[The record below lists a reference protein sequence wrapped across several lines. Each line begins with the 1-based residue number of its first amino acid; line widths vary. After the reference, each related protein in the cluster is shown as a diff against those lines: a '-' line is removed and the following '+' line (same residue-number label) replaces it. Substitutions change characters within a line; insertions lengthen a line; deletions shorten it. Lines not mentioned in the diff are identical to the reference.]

1 MMETIPYFFSVL
13 LIFLAIWQFQN
24 YQKYQVLASKKNEQL
39 AMEFDI
45 ENKKTSQLKN
55 VSKKIINLEKNTNQK
70 LVKIQIEIINIDF
83 TLNEIWCNT

>member
-1 MMETIPYFFSVL
+1 METIPYFFSVL

-24 YQKYQVLASKKNEQL
+24 YQKYQVLASQKNELL
-39 AMEFDI
+39 AMEIDI
-45 ENKKTSQLKN
+45 ENKKMTQLKN
-55 VSKKIINLEKNTNQK
+55 VTKKIINLEKNTNQK